1 VGYRER
7 PIATCGTPPG
17 WAILPRLSTA
27 HRRGRG
33 HAGTPTAAVAKSERL
48 RGAVGAL
55 GQGGVFVAADPVWR
69 SVAPSC
75 ANAVDTVLRV
85 QR

>member
-1 VGYRER
+1 VGYREGH
-7 PIATCGTPPG
+7 IATFGTSPG
-17 WAILPRLSTA
+17 WEILPCLSTA

-55 GQGGVFVAADPVWR
+55 GQGGVFVAASPVWR

-75 ANAVDTVLRV
+75 ANAVAQFL
-85 QR
+85 